1 MAGQL
6 RRARWRD
13 LSLGLCSALV
23 LTLSF
28 LPQPDVFA
36 ASGPHT
42 IVIDAGHGG
51 IDLGGIPGQRVAEKT
66 MALDVAQ
73 RVAKKLR
80 AADYRVVMTRDTDV
94 FVPLSSRV
102 AIANSQRDA
111 EFVCIHFNSATRS
124 GANGIET
131 YYYRSDSARL
141 AAAIHRQV
149 VGGTE
154 TDNRGIRR
162 RGFYVLRRTSIP
174 SVLVECGFLT
184 NPAEARLAL
193 QSSYRDR
200 IADRIA
206 DGVKGKP
213 SPYNRPVVVG
223 ATHVRSPIGVS
234 YNDFVSSVP
243 ERHSISHHSRH
254 SSKKS
259 SRHRSSSSSKKKKSS
274 TSSSEKKKTSEE

>member
-1 MAGQL
+1 MAGQFG
-6 RRARWRD
+6 RARWRE
-13 LSLGLCSALV
+13 LSLGWCGALALALLFSPTSHASA
-23 LTLSF
+23 
-28 LPQPDVFA
+28 A
-36 ASGPHT
+36 NGPHT

-51 IDLGGIPGQRVAEKT
+51 VDLGGIPGQEVAEKT

-80 AADYRVVMTRDTDV
+80 AADYRVIMTRDADV

-102 AIANSQRDA
+102 AIANAQSDA
-111 EFVCIHFNSATRS
+111 EFVCIHFNSAARA

-141 AAAIHRQV
+141 AANIHRQV

-162 RGFYVLRRTSIP
+162 RGFYVLRRTSVP

-200 IADRIA
+200 LADRIA
-206 DGVKGKP
+206 DGVMGKP
-213 SPYNRPVVVG
+213 NPSNRPVVAG
-223 ATHVRSPIGVS
+223 AKHVRSPIGGS
-234 YNDFVSSVP
+234 YDDFVISVP
-243 ERHSISHHSRH
+243 EHSSISHRSRH

-259 SRHRSSSSSKKKKSS
+259 SRHRSSSSSKKKKKNSDD
-274 TSSSEKKKTSEE
+274 